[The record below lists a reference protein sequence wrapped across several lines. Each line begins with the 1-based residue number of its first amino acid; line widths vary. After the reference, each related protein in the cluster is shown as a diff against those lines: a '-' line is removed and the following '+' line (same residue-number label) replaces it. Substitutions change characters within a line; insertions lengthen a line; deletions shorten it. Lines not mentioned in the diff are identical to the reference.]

1 MGTTYMKKDMLN
13 LISQVDDVKKGFHVS
28 GGNGMPEIKIIRDD
42 EKFLVWS
49 QELRLELQNIFDL
62 TQDKF
67 IWDTLVHLK
76 QGFNGWTDEKDFN
89 KLKGA
94 ILAIAKNIEKYYPQV
109 VSEEETKL
117 EKEIKIFISHSS
129 LDVEFVSD
137 LVDLL
142 EDIGIRKNQLFCS
155 SVPGYGI
162 PLGEDIYEYLRKEFQ
177 NYDLHVIFVLSENY
191 YNSVASMNEMGAAW
205 VLQYKYTTIL
215 LPGFD
220 FPQIKGAIN
229 PRTIGLKLD
238 AEGGDIVKEKLNE
251 LKNTIVEEFH
261 LSQMS
266 DIRWEKKRDNYL
278 KNINKNIT
286 HNFKIGDAAIELL
299 RGASTDPQGTIMKI
313 NTLSGLTIATSG
325 KNYVESQEG
334 RETAKWEKA
343 LRDLLDNNLNEMQ
356 GKKGDLFVVT
366 QEGYDFI
373 DSLE

>member
-1 MGTTYMKKDMLN
+1 MKKDMLA
-13 LISQVDDVKKGFHVS
+13 LISQVDDIKGRFHVS
-28 GGNGMPEIKIIRDD
+28 GGNGLPSRNIIHDD
-42 EKFLVWS
+42 ERFLIWR
-49 QELRLELQNIFDL
+49 QELQLELQNIYDA
-62 TQDKF
+62 TKDQF
-67 IWDTLVHLK
+67 IWDTLVQLK
-76 QGFNGWTDEKDFN
+76 QGFNGWKDEKDFN
-89 KLKGA
+89 ELRGA
-94 ILAIAKNIEKYYPQV
+94 ILAIAKNIDKYYLQDAL
-109 VSEEETKL
+109 EEENVL

-137 LVDLL
+137 LVELL
-142 EDIGIRKNQLFCS
+142 EDIGIRREQLFCS

-177 NYDLHVIFVLSENY
+177 NYDLHVIFILSENY
-191 YNSVASMNEMGAAW
+191 YNSTASMNEMGAAW

-229 PRTIGLKLD
+229 PRIIGLKLD
-238 AEGGDIVKEKLNE
+238 AEEDIVKEKLSE

-278 KNINKNIT
+278 KNINKEIV
-286 HNFKIGDAAIELL
+286 HKVKISDAAIELL
-299 RGASTDPQGTIMKI
+299 RGASTDPKGVIMRI
-313 NTLSGLTIATSG
+313 NTISGLTIAAG
-325 KNYVESQEG
+325 GENYVQSQEG

-343 LRDLLDNNLNEMQ
+343 LRDLLDNNLIKMQ
-356 GKKGDLFVVT
+356 GKKGELFVVT

-373 DSLE
+373 DGLI

>member
-1 MGTTYMKKDMLN
+1 MEKTDMKKYMLN
-13 LISQVDDVKKGFHVS
+13 LIGQVDDIKKGFHVS
-28 GGNGMPEIKIIRDD
+28 GGAGIPKRKVIRDD
-42 EKFLVWS
+42 EKFVVWR
-49 QELRLELQNIFDL
+49 QELQLELQNIYDS
-62 TQDKF
+62 TQDQF
-67 IWDTLVHLK
+67 IWDTLVQLK
-76 QGFNGWTDEKDFN
+76 QGFNGWADEKDFN
-89 KLKGA
+89 ELRGA
-94 ILAIAKNIEKYYPQV
+94 ILAIAKNIDKYYSQV
-109 VSEEETKL
+109 VSEEETIL

-142 EDIGIRKNQLFCS
+142 EDIGIRREQLFCS

-177 NYDLHVIFVLSENY
+177 DYDLHVIFVLSENY

-229 PRTIGLKLD
+229 PRIIGLKLD
-238 AEGGDIVKEKLNE
+238 AEGDIVREKLNE

-286 HNFKIGDAAIELL
+286 HKFKIGDAAIELL
-299 RGASTDPQGTIMKI
+299 RGASADPQGTIMRI

-343 LRDLLDNNLNEMQ
+343 LRDLLDNNLIKMQ
-356 GKKGDLFVVT
+356 GKKGELFVVT

>member
-1 MGTTYMKKDMLN
+1 MKKDMLN
-13 LISQVDDVKKGFHVS
+13 LIAQIDDIKKGFHIV
-28 GGNGMPEIKIIRDD
+28 GGQGVPKRKVIHDD
-42 EKFLVWS
+42 EKFLVWR
-49 QELRLELQNIFDL
+49 QELQLELQNIYDS
-62 TQDKF
+62 TKDQF
-67 IWDTLVHLK
+67 IWDTLVQLK
-76 QGFNGWTDEKDFN
+76 QRFNGWTDEKDFN
-89 KLKGA
+89 ELRGA
-94 ILAIAKNIEKYYPQV
+94 VLAIAKNIDKYYLQV
-109 VSEEETKL
+109 VSEEETVL

-142 EDIGIRKNQLFCS
+142 EDIGIRSEQLFCS

-220 FPQIKGAIN
+220 FPQVKGAIN
-229 PRTIGLKLD
+229 PRIIGLKLD
-238 AEGGDIVKEKLNE
+238 EEDDIVREKLNE

-261 LSQMS
+261 LSQIS

-278 KNINKNIT
+278 KNISKDIVRK
-286 HNFKIGDAAIELL
+286 FKISDAALELL
-299 RGASTDPQGTIMKI
+299 RGASADPKGAIMRL
-313 NTLSGLTIATSG
+313 NTLSGLTVAAGG

-343 LRDLLDNNLNEMQ
+343 LRDLLDNNLIKMQ
-356 GKKGDLFVVT
+356 GKKGELFVVT

-373 DSLE
+373 DSLK

>member
-1 MGTTYMKKDMLN
+1 
-13 LISQVDDVKKGFHVS
+13 
-28 GGNGMPEIKIIRDD
+28 
-42 EKFLVWS
+42 
-49 QELRLELQNIFDL
+49 
-62 TQDKF
+62 
-67 IWDTLVHLK
+67 
-76 QGFNGWTDEKDFN
+76 
-89 KLKGA
+89 
-94 ILAIAKNIEKYYPQV
+94 
-109 VSEEETKL
+109 
-117 EKEIKIFISHSS
+117 
-129 LDVEFVSD
+129 
-137 LVDLL
+137 
-142 EDIGIRKNQLFCS
+142 
-155 SVPGYGI
+155 
-162 PLGEDIYEYLRKEFQ
+162 
-177 NYDLHVIFVLSENY
+177 
-191 YNSVASMNEMGAAW
+191 MNEMGAAW

-238 AEGGDIVKEKLNE
+238 AEGDIVKEKLNE

-299 RGASTDPQGTIMKI
+299 RGASADPQRTIMKI
-313 NTLSGLTIATSG
+313 NTLSGLTIATG
-325 KNYVESQEG
+325 GENYVESQEG

-343 LRDLLDNNLNEMQ
+343 LKDLLNNNLIEMQ
-356 GKKGDLFVVT
+356 GEKGNLFVVT

>member
-1 MGTTYMKKDMLN
+1 MEKIYMKKDILN
-13 LISQVDDVKKGFHVS
+13 LISQVDDIKEGFHVS
-28 GGNGMPEIKIIRDD
+28 GGNGLPSRYVIHDD
-42 EKFLVWS
+42 ERFLVWR
-49 QELRLELQNIFDL
+49 QELQLELQNIYDA
-62 TQDKF
+62 TKDQF
-67 IWDTLVHLK
+67 IWDTLVQLK
-76 QGFNGWTDEKDFN
+76 QGFNGWRDEKDFN
-89 KLKGA
+89 ELRGA
-94 ILAIAKNIEKYYPQV
+94 ILAIAKNVDKYYLQDAL
-109 VSEEETKL
+109 EEENVL

-137 LVDLL
+137 LVELL
-142 EDIGIRKNQLFCS
+142 EDIGIRREQMFCS

-177 NYDLHVIFVLSENY
+177 NYNLHVIFVLSENY

-229 PRTIGLKLD
+229 PRIIGLKLD
-238 AEGGDIVKEKLNE
+238 AEEDIVKEKLSE

-278 KNINKNIT
+278 KNINKEIV
-286 HNFKIGDAAIELL
+286 HKVKISDAAIELL
-299 RGASTDPQGTIMKI
+299 RGASADPKGAIMRI
-313 NTLSGLTIATSG
+313 NTLSGLTIAAG
-325 KNYVESQEG
+325 GENYVQSQEG
-334 RETAKWEKA
+334 RETEKWEKA
-343 LRDLLDNNLNEMQ
+343 LRDLLDNNLIKMQ
-356 GKKGDLFVVT
+356 GKKGELFVVT

-373 DSLE
+373 DGLV